1 MLPIAIL
8 LLMIMP
14 LTGLSS
20 TFKELEN
27 KLQNTKSIRVVFIQK
42 TQYSWYPK
50 PELSKGVFYATKDGK
65 FRIEYTYPDKVVMVS
80 NGKEI
85 IILNEED
92 KEAIID
98 NVENNTSPVIESLF
112 FFSKPLGEVF
122 EPVGELEKSGLRVLI
137 LKPKQRDENI
147 KEVYVELDA
156 ELEVKKVRVVDS
168 ENTQTTLEFI
178 EVRKNFQPSS
188 GLFKIELPPDVKV
201 RRAGSLK

>member
-8 LLMIMP
+8 LLMIIP